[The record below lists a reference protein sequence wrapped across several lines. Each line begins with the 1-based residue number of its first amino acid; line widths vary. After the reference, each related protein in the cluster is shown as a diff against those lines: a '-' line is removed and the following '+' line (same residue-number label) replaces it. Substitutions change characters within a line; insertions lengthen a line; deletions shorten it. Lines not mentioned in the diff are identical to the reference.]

1 MRVREGVTRL
11 AIERELLHS
20 GLKDGRDK
28 ELLVRF
34 LLQKHN
40 FCFPA
45 MTMYSFYVFY
55 SLKILQ
61 ARMPGHPPED
71 APTVRENNAFGNMP
85 CATNAAYILSTH

>member
-1 MRVREGVTRL
+1 MTAAPTTSLRRMWGSWWRPRITPSRPMRVREGVAWL

-34 LLQKHN
+34 LLQNHN

-55 SLKILQ
+55 ALKVLQ
-61 ARMPGHPPED
+61 ARMPRYPP
-71 APTVRENNAFGNMP
+71 
-85 CATNAAYILSTH
+85 